1 MEPAVHY
8 DIRVNGHLDG
18 PWSAWFDGLQVSCDD
33 RAETTITGPV
43 ADQAALRG
51 LPAKVRDWA
60 LSCSRCAAPTP
71 ADHRHGG
78 MAMQPSKHPSASRA
92 GIAWL
97 PTRIL
102 ALVVVAG
109 SASLFATFWDDAW
122 HTDLGRDQ
130 ATIPPH
136 LLLYGSVAVV
146 GGVVVA
152 WGLSA
157 LRRSRS
163 LVAVLRQPP
172 LLLAATGGTVTLAAM
187 PIDAAWHAAFGRDAV
202 LWSPP
207 HMLGV
212 FGSLA
217 LLVGI
222 LAGAR
227 SESETHPWILAG
239 LGALLLGSAIIPVL
253 EFETDVPQFS
263 EALYLPVLLAASLFA
278 AVVLRH
284 VIPGPL
290 PVARAVGIYVLL
302 RVAIMIGLDGLD
314 RSVPDLPLAILGL
327 AAVDLPWRTAAAR
340 YSGGA
345 AAVALTA
352 LVASAAGLA
361 RVPAGAVAIV
371 AVPVVLV
378 SVVVLA
384 IQAGRLR
391 RSRRPSVLLLLALVL
406 ALSPTAAGA
415 HDPGQGRTIAPVTL
429 TGTSDGHG
437 SLTITAETPADACS
451 ALTPGRVIARR
462 AGQTVTGALAATGPC
477 RSAGQVRVTA
487 AGRWFL
493 YAQPRLGARVLE
505 AWLPMDAARAGR
517 VVERR
522 ELYLPVGRPDGAGLP
537 TAEVVSGIILYAL
550 GAFLLALI
558 LLQVRGLARTSP
570 ARSSSLGS
578 SPIR

>member
-1 MEPAVHY
+1 LVHY
-8 DIRVNGHLDG
+8 EIRVNGVLDRR
-18 PWSAWFDGLQVSCDD
+18 WSAWFNDLDITSND
-33 RAETTITGPV
+33 RGQTTIAGPV
-43 ADQAALRG
+43 VDQADLHG
-51 LPAKVRDWA
+51 LLARVRD
-60 LSCSRCAAPTP
+60 LGLELLEVRCVDP
-71 ADHRHGG
+71 ADHRHEGTT
-78 MAMQPSKHPSASRA
+78 MQPSKHPSASSA

-122 HTDLGRDQ
+122 HTDLGRDE

-136 LLLYGSVAVV
+136 LLLYGSVGMI
-146 GGVVVA
+146 GGIVVA

-163 LVAVLRQPP
+163 LPAVLQQPP
-172 LLLAATGGTVTLAAM
+172 LLLAAAGGMVTLAAM

-227 SESETHPWILAG
+227 PGTHPLILAG
-239 LGALLLGSAIIPVL
+239 LGALLLGTAVIPVL

-278 AVVLRH
+278 ATVLRH
-284 VIPGPL
+284 AIPGPL

-302 RVAIMIGLDGLD
+302 RVAIMLGLGGLD

-327 AAVDLPWRTAAAR
+327 AVVDLPWRTAAAR

-345 AAVALTA
+345 AAVALTV

-361 RVPAGAVAIV
+361 RVPAGAVAVV
-371 AVPVVLV
+371 AIPVLLV
-378 SVVVLA
+378 FVVVLA
-384 IQAGRLR
+384 IEAGRLR
-391 RSRRPSVLLLLALVL
+391 RSRRPSVLLLLALAV
-406 ALSPTAAGA
+406 ALSPAAAGA
-415 HDPGQGRTIAPVTL
+415 HDPGQGRPVAPVTL
-429 TGTSDGHG
+429 IGTSDGRG
-437 SLTITAETPADACS
+437 SLTITAEIPADACS
-451 ALTPGRVIARR
+451 ALTPGRVVARR
-462 AGQTVTGALAATGPC
+462 AGRTVTGALTATGPC
-477 RSAGQVRVTA
+477 RYGGQVRVTA

-493 YAQPRLGARVLE
+493 YIQPRLGARLLE
-505 AWLPMDAARAGR
+505 AWLPVDAAHAGR

-522 ELYLPVGRPDGAGLP
+522 DLYLPAGRPEGAGPP
-537 TAEVVSGIILYAL
+537 TAEVISGPVLYTL

-558 LLQVRGLARTSP
+558 LLQVRGLARMRP
-570 ARSSSLGS
+570 ADHRRIG
-578 SPIR
+578 R

>member
-1 MEPAVHY
+1 
-8 DIRVNGHLDG
+8 
-18 PWSAWFDGLQVSCDD
+18 
-33 RAETTITGPV
+33 
-43 ADQAALRG
+43 
-51 LPAKVRDWA
+51 
-60 LSCSRCAAPTP
+60 
-71 ADHRHGG
+71 
-78 MAMQPSKHPSASRA
+78 MQPSKHPSASSA
-92 GIAWL
+92 GTAWL

-122 HTDLGRDQ
+122 HTDLGRDE

-136 LLLYGSVAVV
+136 LLLYGSVAMI
-146 GGVVVA
+146 GGIVAA

-163 LVAVLRQPP
+163 LATVVRQPS
-172 LLLAATGGTVTLAAM
+172 LLLAAAGGMGTLAAM

-227 SESETHPWILAG
+227 PGIHPLVLAG
-239 LGALLLGSAIIPVL
+239 LGALLLGTAVIPLL

-278 AVVLRH
+278 AMVLRH

-302 RVAIMIGLDGLD
+302 RVAIMIGLGGLG
-314 RSVPDLPLAILGL
+314 RSIPDLPLAILGL
-327 AAVDLPWRTAAAR
+327 AVVDLPWRTAAAR

-345 AAVALTA
+345 AAVALIL
-352 LVASAAGLA
+352 LVASAVGLA
-361 RVPAGAVAIV
+361 SVDTGAVALV
-371 AVPVVLV
+371 AVPVLLV
-378 SVVVLA
+378 FVMILA

-391 RSRRPSVLLLLALVL
+391 RSRRPSVLLLLALAL

-415 HDPGQGRTIAPVTL
+415 HDPGQGRAVAPVTL
-429 TGTSDGHG
+429 IGTSDGHG
-437 SLTITAETPADACS
+437 SLTITAEIPADACS

-462 AGQTVTGALAATGPC
+462 AGRTVTGALTATGPC
-477 RSAGQVRVTA
+477 RYAGQVRVTA
-487 AGRWFL
+487 TGRWFL
-493 YAQPRLGARVLE
+493 YVQPRLGARVLE

-522 ELYLPVGRPDGAGLP
+522 DLYLPAGRPDGAGPP
-537 TAEVVSGIILYAL
+537 TAEVVSGIVLYAL
-550 GAFLLALI
+550 GVFLLALI
-558 LLQVRGLARTSP
+558 LLQVRGLAQMRP
-570 ARSSSLGS
+570 ARSPPHRPVTSRGVV
-578 SPIR
+578 

>member
-1 MEPAVHY
+1 
-8 DIRVNGHLDG
+8 
-18 PWSAWFDGLQVSCDD
+18 
-33 RAETTITGPV
+33 
-43 ADQAALRG
+43 
-51 LPAKVRDWA
+51 
-60 LSCSRCAAPTP
+60 
-71 ADHRHGG
+71 
-78 MAMQPSKHPSASRA
+78 MQPSKHPSASST

-102 ALVVVAG
+102 VLVAVAG

-136 LLLYGSVAVV
+136 LLLYGSVGMI
-146 GGVVVA
+146 GGMVAA
-152 WGLSA
+152 WGLSV

-163 LVAVLRQPP
+163 LAAVLRQPP

-187 PIDAAWHAAFGRDAV
+187 PIDVAWHAAFGRDAV

-227 SESETHPWILAG
+227 PGAHRWILAG
-239 LGALLLGSAIIPVL
+239 LGALLLGTAVIPVL

-263 EALYLPVLLAASLFA
+263 EVLYLPVLLAASLFA
-278 AVVLRH
+278 AVVLRQ

-290 PVARAVGIYVLL
+290 PVAGAVGLYVLL
-302 RVAIMIGLDGLD
+302 RVAIMIGLAGVG
-314 RSVPDLPLAILGL
+314 RSTPDLPLAIVGL

-352 LVASAAGLA
+352 LAASATGLA
-361 RVPAGAVAIV
+361 RVPAGAVAVVTVPTLVMFLVV
-371 AVPVVLV
+371 AVQV
-378 SVVVLA
+378 
-384 IQAGRLR
+384 GRRR
-391 RSRRPSVLLLLALVL
+391 RSPRPSVLLLLALALAV
-406 ALSPTAAGA
+406 ALSPTPAGA
-415 HDPGQGRTIAPVTL
+415 HDPGQGRPVAPVTL
-429 TGTSDGHG
+429 IGTSDGHG
-437 SLTITAETPADACS
+437 SLTIAAETPADACS
-451 ALTPGRVIARR
+451 ALTPGRVVARR

-477 RSAGQVRVTA
+477 RFAGQVRVRA

-493 YAQPRLGARVLE
+493 YVQPRLGARVLE
-505 AWLPMDAARAGR
+505 AWLPMDPTRAGR

-522 ELYLPVGRPDGAGLP
+522 YLYLPAGRPDGAGPP
-537 TAEVVSGIILYAL
+537 TGEVVSGIVLYAL
-550 GAFLLALI
+550 GGFLLALI
-558 LLQVRGLARTSP
+558 LLQVRGVSRPPP
-570 ARSSSLGS
+570 ARSSSPGS
-578 SPIR
+578 PPIRE